1 MNKIGRRSNADKE
14 ELYKTISGALR
25 QGVPLDRIAEMVD
38 LKPDTVRKHI
48 SAIKSQWVE
57 ELLSGSA
64 ESKAQLIERANN
76 IGLIASATQARM
88 KDGSPQAQAAMMKIQ
103 LEVIDK
109 VAKILGAYEPNKTEL
124 TGANGGPIQIH
135 ASDHPI
141 DNISG
146 AELASRLRTWAEQLE
161 EEPDGPTDVPSLAEG
176 TSQNV

>member
-1 MNKIGRRSNADKE
+1 MAKIGRRSNVDKD
-14 ELYKTISGALR
+14 ELYKTISNALR
-25 QGVPLDRIAEMVD
+25 QGVPLDRISEMVD

-57 ELLSGSA
+57 ELLSGSS

-76 IGLIASATQARM
+76 IGLIASATQARL

-146 AELASRLRTWAEQLE
+146 AELASRLRSWAEQLE
-161 EEPDGPTDVPSLAEG
+161 EENDGSADVSALAEG
-176 TSQNV
+176 ASENI

>member
-1 MNKIGRRSNADKE
+1 MAKIGRRSNADKD

-25 QGVPLDRIAEMVD
+25 QGVPLDRIAEMVE

-48 SAIKSQWVE
+48 SAIKKQWVE

-76 IGLIASATQARM
+76 IALIASATQARI

-109 VAKILGAYEPNKTEL
+109 VAKILGAYEPVKTEL
-124 TGANGGPIQIH
+124 TGPNGGPIQIQT
-135 ASDHPI
+135 SEHPI

-146 AELASRLRTWAEQLE
+146 AELASRLRSWAEQLE
-161 EEPDGPTDVPSLAEG
+161 EDNDGQSDVPSVAAG
-176 TSQNV
+176 TSENV